1 MNSSK
6 IPMTRWPVTVS
17 FNTTHLFHKYFF
29 FLATLMSVD
38 AVFGAH
44 GPSLVVREDGL
55 SFKPLTLV
63 FAFAD
68 EDRKRIL
75 LGMKKRGFGKGK
87 FNGFGGKLEKGET
100 VEEAAVRELQEES
113 CLDAKELQQ
122 IGRIF
127 FEFIGNSIVLEVNVF
142 EVTKWTGEPKDTEE
156 MAPRWFDTDSVPF
169 EQMWADDKHWF
180 PFLLAQKRFSGY
192 FLFDGESTIIKHI
205 LKEENHGGKEAPTNN
220 AEDNDR
226 RSSVMTKQDS
236 NDGNSDSDHNFTSFD
251 ALVEE
256 MSNQ

>member
-100 VEEAAVRELQEES
+100 VEEAAVRELQEVNT
-113 CLDAKELQQ
+113 K
-122 IGRIF
+122 R
-127 FEFIGNSIVLEVNVF
+127 FIGWIYY
-142 EVTKWTGEPKDTEE
+142 TQGELFGCKGIATN
-156 MAPRWFDTDSVPF
+156 
-169 EQMWADDKHWF
+169 WANLFRVHWE
-180 PFLLAQKRFSGY
+180 LHCS
-192 FLFDGESTIIKHI
+192 
-205 LKEENHGGKEAPTNN
+205 
-220 AEDNDR
+220 
-226 RSSVMTKQDS
+226 
-236 NDGNSDSDHNFTSFD
+236 
-251 ALVEE
+251 
-256 MSNQ
+256 